1 MTATTPLKVIII
13 GGGPIGLTL
22 AQILTSAGVD
32 FTILERRSTVTPE
45 EGAGIAIG
53 PTSFRLY
60 DQLGLLPQMEQI
72 STPIPHKHVLQRD
85 GKVYNSYEFHL
96 RACHGR
102 AMAFLHRLDLVT
114 TLYSTLPEPAKS
126 KIHVNKSLS
135 DITLT
140 PDGVTVS
147 CADGTSYNG
156 TLVIGADGVHSK
168 TRKIMQTLSSA
179 PESETLP
186 FETTFQG
193 LFGNFP
199 RLSLPGPEIEPG
211 HDWEC
216 HSGGV
221 SSQFFVGRE
230 RGWFIIYRPLPGG
243 PTRERIDYTDQ
254 DIKQF
259 AEDVKDMHVT
269 DKLTF
274 GEVFKNVNKAGLTQL
289 QEGAVK
295 DRSWKRIALVG
306 DACDKIT
313 PNVGLGYNNGV
324 LDVIVLGNLLKKLN
338 ESGEEI
344 TEEAVEKVFKE
355 YQAER
360 REFSAK
366 VDDAAR
372 GVIRTVTHTGFM
384 KYLLDRWINPTL
396 GLDKLYGSKVM
407 GPLMAKQQVLEW
419 LEENNRIDGTI
430 PWAHKGLVVTK
441 A

>member
-60 DQLGLLPQMEQI
+60 DQLGLLPQMEAI

-114 TLYSTLPEPAKS
+114 TLFSTLPDSAKA

-140 PDGVTVS
+140 PEGVTVT

-168 TRKIMQTLSSA
+168 TRKIMNSLSNA

-199 RLSLPGPEIEPG
+199 RLSLPGSEIEPG

-221 SSQFFVGRE
+221 SSQFFVGRD

-243 PTRERIDYTDQ
+243 PTRERIDYTDE

-269 DKLTF
+269 NKLTF
-274 GEVFKNVNKAGLTQL
+274 GDVFKNVNKAGLTQL

-295 DRSWKRIALVG
+295 NRSWKRIGLVG

-344 TEEAVEKVFKE
+344 TEEKVGKLFKE

-360 REFSAK
+360 KEFSEK

-384 KYLLDRWINPTL
+384 KYLLDRWINPVL

-419 LEENNRIDGTI
+419 LEEKNGIDGSI